1 MKNLRKTLLATAL
14 IGAVTFGALGTAYA
28 DSLKD
33 TAIFDQASITAQQ
46 AMDQAKSKFDGKVI
60 EVELKHKKDNL
71 YYEVKLLKDSE
82 TQEFKID
89 AKTGDVLGSKSEQK
103 AEQAEKRQRLQQEV
117 KISLTQAM
125 DIAQQQTGGKIKE
138 IEFKVKKDRP
148 QYQVKMIVN
157 GKIEKLRLDANT
169 GERF

>member
-1 MKNLRKTLLATAL
+1 
-14 IGAVTFGALGTAYA
+14 
-28 DSLKD
+28 
-33 TAIFDQASITAQQ
+33 
-46 AMDQAKSKFDGKVI
+46 
-60 EVELKHKKDNL
+60 HKKDNL